1 MAFSL
6 SDVVPWGRN
15 LSEYLRMFALD
26 DGDLDRR
33 IVGCADGPASFNA
46 EMAAAGAFVLSVD
59 PLYGFPADA
68 IMRRIEE
75 TFETVLDGMKDN
87 RDAYNLPPGVEPEHV
102 AATRLRAMKL
112 FLQDLPGGLEEGRY
126 LDGSLPELPI
136 PDDIADLALCSHF
149 LFTYSNV
156 LDLPFHLDAILE
168 MRRIA
173 AEVRVFPVI
182 DMSGQASPHLE
193 PVCDGLARR
202 GFKAELVQVPYEL
215 QRGGHTMLRVT

>member
-1 MAFSL
+1 M
-6 SDVVPWGRN
+6 
-15 LSEYLRMFALD
+15 SEYLRMFALD

-87 RDAYNLPPGVEPEHV
+87 RDAY
-102 AATRLRAMKL
+102 T
-112 FLQDLPGGLEEGRY
+112 LPGGLEEGRY

-149 LFTYSNV
+149 LFTYSSV

-182 DMSGQASPHLE
+182 DMSGQASPHLD

-202 GFKAELVQVPYEL
+202 GFKTELVQVPYEL